1 MARGLFDPVHGPA
14 PDFGKGGRGGRGGG
28 GNKGRGGKNDETEQR
43 SILTVHQLTARVK
56 KAIETD
62 VGEVWVEGE
71 VSNLARPASG
81 HVYFTLKDDR
91 AQLQAVIWK
100 GVARRLGFRIK
111 DGDELIVLG
120 RVTVYEPRGQYQI
133 VVDRAELAGLGAL
146 QRAFEELK
154 AKLAKR
160 GLFDESR
167 KRPIPLLPRVIGIVT
182 SPTGAAIHDM
192 LRTIWSRHPRAR
204 VVLRPVRVQGESAAP
219 EIAKAIAEVN
229 SWGGCDVLIVGRG
242 GGSLEDLW
250 AFNEEP
256 VARAIARSRVPVI
269 SAVGHEVDVSISDLV
284 ADVRA
289 LTPTDAGMRVVPRI
303 DELEQELG
311 AASAR
316 LGLAA
321 RRRVASE
328 REHVELLS
336 RSYGLHAPTEALA
349 RERQRL
355 DDLGMRFASSLDRR
369 LSDARSRVAEFAGRL
384 EGLSPLGVLARGYT
398 VTSRAGDR
406 GTFLRDASELAAG
419 DRIVTRFARGEAES
433 VVDRVIREGEADE

>member
-14 PDFGKGGRGGRGGG
+14 PDFGKGG
-28 GNKGRGGKNDETEQR
+28 KGRGKSDKTEPR
-43 SILTVHQLTARVK
+43 SILTVHQLTTRVK
-56 KAIETD
+56 KAIEEG

-71 VSNLARPASG
+71 VSNVAQPASG

-91 AQLQAVIWK
+91 AQLQAVMWK
-100 GVARRLGFRIK
+100 GIARRLGFKIR

-167 KRPIPLLPRVIGIVT
+167 KRPIPFLPRVIGIVT

-192 LRTIWSRHPRAR
+192 LRTIWSRRPGAR

-219 EIAKAIAEVN
+219 EIAKAIAEMN

-250 AFNEEP
+250 AFNEES

-269 SAVGHEVDVSISDLV
+269 SAVGHEVDMSISDLV

-289 LTPTDAGMRVVPRI
+289 LTPTDAGMKVVPRI
-303 DELEQELG
+303 DELEYELAT
-311 AASAR
+311 AATR

-336 RSYGLHAPTEALA
+336 RSYGLHAPAEALA

-355 DDLGMRFASSLDRR
+355 DDLGMRFASTLDRR
-369 LSDARSRVAEFAGRL
+369 LSDARTRMAEFAGRL
-384 EGLSPLGVLARGYT
+384 EGLSPLAVLARGYT
-398 VTSRAGDR
+398 VTSRVGDR
-406 GTFLRDASELAAG
+406 GEFLRDAAELSEG
-419 DRIVTRFARGEAES
+419 DRILTRFARGQAES
-433 VVDRVIREGEADE
+433 VVDRVRPSGDEPHPTE

>member
-14 PDFGKGGRGGRGGG
+14 PDFGKGGKGR
-28 GNKGRGGKNDETEQR
+28 KGRGGKSGGEPEAR
-43 SILTVHQLTARVK
+43 KILTVHQLTARVK

-71 VSNLARPASG
+71 VSNVAQPASG

-91 AQLQAVIWK
+91 AQLQAVVWK
-100 GVARRLGFRIK
+100 GIARRLGFKIR

-154 AKLAKR
+154 SKLAKL
-160 GLFDESR
+160 GLFDASR
-167 KRPIPLLPRVIGIVT
+167 KRPIPYLPRVIGIVT
-182 SPTGAAIHDM
+182 SPTGAAVHDM
-192 LRTIWSRHPRAR
+192 LRTIWSRRPGAR
-204 VVLRPVRVQGESAAP
+204 VVLRPVRVQGDSAAP
-219 EIAKAIAEVN
+219 EIARAIAEMN

-250 AFNEEP
+250 AFNEES
-256 VARAIARSRVPVI
+256 VARAIARSRIPVV
-269 SAVGHEVDVSISDLV
+269 SAVGHEVDMSISDLV

-289 LTPTDAGMRVVPRI
+289 LTPTDAGMKVVPRV
-303 DELEQELG
+303 DELKHELST
-311 AASAR
+311 ASAR

-336 RSYGLHAPTEALA
+336 RSYGLHAPAEALA

-355 DDLGMRFASSLDRR
+355 DDIGMRFASSLDRR
-369 LSDARSRVAEFAGRL
+369 LSDARAHVSEFAGRL
-384 EGLSPLGVLARGYT
+384 EGLSPLAVLARGYT
-398 VTSRAGDR
+398 VTSRAGVR
-406 GTFLRDASELAAG
+406 GAFLRDAAELAEG
-419 DRIVTRFARGEAES
+419 DRILTRFAKGQAES
-433 VVDRVIREGEADE
+433 VVDRVMPEGESEES

>member
-14 PDFGKGGRGGRGGG
+14 PEFGKGGRGG
-28 GNKGRGGKNDETEQR
+28 KNDEAEPR
-43 SILTVHQLTARVK
+43 SILTVHQLTSRVK
-56 KAIETD
+56 KVIEEG

-71 VSNLARPASG
+71 VSNVAQPASG

-100 GVARRLGFRIK
+100 GIARRLGFKIK

-167 KRPIPLLPRVIGIVT
+167 KRPIPFLPRVIGIVT

-192 LRTIWSRHPRAR
+192 LRTIWSRRPGAR

-219 EIAKAIAEVN
+219 EIAKAIAEMN

-250 AFNEEP
+250 AFNEES

-269 SAVGHEVDVSISDLV
+269 SAVGHEVDMSISDLV

-289 LTPTDAGMRVVPRI
+289 LTPTDAGMKVVPRI
-303 DELEQELG
+303 DELEYELAT
-311 AASAR
+311 AATR
-316 LGLAA
+316 LGLGA
-321 RRRVASE
+321 RRRIASE

-336 RSYGLHAPTEALA
+336 RSYGLHAPAEALA

-355 DDLGMRFASSLDRR
+355 DDLGMRFASTLDRR
-369 LSDARSRVAEFAGRL
+369 LSDARTRMAEFAGRL
-384 EGLSPLGVLARGYT
+384 EGLSPLAVLARGYT

-406 GTFLRDASELAAG
+406 GAFVRDATELSAG
-419 DRIVTRFARGEAES
+419 DRILTRFARGEAES
-433 VVDRVIREGEADE
+433 TVDHVGPSRDGGPSE

>member
-14 PDFGKGGRGGRGGG
+14 PEF
-28 GNKGRGGKNDETEQR
+28 GRGGKGRGKDGEPEAR
-43 SILTVHQLTARVK
+43 KILTVHQLTSRVRK
-56 KAIETD
+56 VIEEG

-100 GVARRLGFRIK
+100 GVARRLGFKIR
-111 DGDELIVLG
+111 DGDQLIVLG
-120 RVTVYEPRGQYQI
+120 RLTVYEPRGQYQI
-133 VVDRAELAGLGAL
+133 VVERAELAGLGAL

-154 AKLAKR
+154 ARLARR

-167 KRPIPLLPRVIGIVT
+167 KKPIPFLPRVIGIIT
-182 SPTGAAIHDM
+182 SPTGAAVHDM
-192 LRTIWSRHPRAR
+192 LRTIWSRCPRAG
-204 VVLRPVRVQGESAAP
+204 VVLRPVRVQGEGAAP
-219 EIAKAIAEVN
+219 EIAKAIDEMN
-229 SWGGCDVLIVGRG
+229 SWGGADVLIVGRG

-250 AFNEEP
+250 AFNEES

-289 LTPTDAGMRVVPRI
+289 LTPTDAGMKVVPRV
-303 DELEQELG
+303 DELVHELG
-311 AASAR
+311 TASTR

-321 RRRVASE
+321 RRRIASE

-336 RSYGLHAPTEALA
+336 RSYGLHAPAEALA
-349 RERQRL
+349 RERQRM
-355 DDLGMRFASSLDRR
+355 DDLAIRFASSLDRR
-369 LSDARSRVAEFAGRL
+369 ISDSRAHTAEFAGRL
-384 EGLSPLGVLARGYT
+384 EGLSPLAVLARGYT
-398 VTSRAGDR
+398 VTTRAADR
-406 GTFLRDASELAAG
+406 GAFLRDARALSPG
-419 DRIVTRFARGEAES
+419 DRLLTRFARGEAES
-433 VVDRVIREGEADE
+433 TVDRVTPEPEADES